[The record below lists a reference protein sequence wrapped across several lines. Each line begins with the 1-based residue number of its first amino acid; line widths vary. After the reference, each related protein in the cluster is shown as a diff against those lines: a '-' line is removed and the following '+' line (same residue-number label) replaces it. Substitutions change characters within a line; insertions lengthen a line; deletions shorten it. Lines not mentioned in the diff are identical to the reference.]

1 MKKERRRCYW
11 LVKPPALAKVVHQE
25 TTTTMSTA
33 GSTVTIEHIEQR
45 DESKKTQKMDDK
57 SEHGKELDIE
67 EHEEVD
73 TETHER
79 TTDDE
84 ETEDEPSIVEFEDPV
99 YELSQSHEMEPE
111 YESMTA
117 EQEAAEV
124 QALSPVGQAG
134 YRELT
139 KLHQHQADIER
150 KMTRV
155 TKIIE
160 ERTKARVPGL
170 PVDLIRRHVWE
181 EPAGRQELHR
191 MTERQKTQFRIKQDE
206 IPHME
211 RPGTDRGYYLFV
223 KDDAGC
229 LIEQQSRQTIQD
241 TDTDQH
247 LPTDLITETE
257 ASTYQVPEQD
267 DPTIDD
273 NAETIS
279 SIFTADYN
287 CEEVETSLSTISD
300 AFHTIA
306 QEYEKLTDTVPHMS
320 KIQAAQVIARLPVL
334 PILKQEVKKEKV
346 ETTNVVEI
354 ELVPGTSTEQPAAE
368 AEKTMEEPT
377 GEAIVERT
385 TEEGDDEPNKSTV
398 DEYFRKYMLSGK
410 GKNPDKSTVDEY
422 FRKYMLS
429 GKGKNPEE
437 KIQEAC
443 KEINYRNLVVLIAV
457 GDYVMN
463 QARNIKEVAKKWGL
477 SFSAIQRAMSRKRE
491 HSVGGR
497 QYAKKKK
504 VKEKQGDPVKR
515 SKQTEK
521 KSTTESAEAT
531 SLPPVEP
538 DQDSLDSTELPDMPW
553 ART

>member
-1 MKKERRRCYW
+1 
-11 LVKPPALAKVVHQE
+11 
-25 TTTTMSTA
+25 
-33 GSTVTIEHIEQR
+33 
-45 DESKKTQKMDDK
+45 MDDK
-57 SEHGKELDIE
+57 SEHEKELDIE
-67 EHEEVD
+67 ECEEVD
-73 TETHER
+73 TETCER

-84 ETEDEPSIVEFEDPV
+84 ETKDEPSIVEFEDPV

-117 EQEAAEV
+117 EQEVAEV

-139 KLHQHQADIER
+139 KLHQHQADIKR
-150 KMTRV
+150 KMTGV

-160 ERTKARVPGL
+160 ERTKVRVPGL

-181 EPAGRQELHR
+181 EHAGRQELHW
-191 MTERQKTQFRIKQDE
+191 MTERQKTQFRVKQDE
-206 IPHME
+206 IPRME

-223 KDDAGC
+223 EDDAGC
-229 LIEQQSRQTIQD
+229 LIEQQSRQMIQD
-241 TDTDQH
+241 TDTDRH
-247 LPTDLITETE
+247 LPTDLITEAE

-273 NAETIS
+273 DAETIS
-279 SIFTADYN
+279 STSTVDYN
-287 CEEVETSLSTISD
+287 CKEVETSLSTISD
-300 AFHTIA
+300 TFHTIA
-306 QEYEKLTDTVPHMS
+306 QEYKKLTDMVTHMT
-320 KIQAAQVIARLPVL
+320 KIQAAQVIARLPML

-346 ETTNVVEI
+346 ETTDVVEI
-354 ELVPGTSTEQPAAE
+354 ELVPGTSTERPVAE

-377 GEAIVERT
+377 GEAIVEQT
-385 TEEGDDEPNKSTV
+385 TAEERDDKPNKSTV
-398 DEYFRKYMLSGK
+398 DEYFG
-410 GKNPDKSTVDEY
+410 
-422 FRKYMLS
+422 KYMLS

-457 GDYVMN
+457 GDYVVN

-477 SFSAIQRAMSRKRE
+477 LFSTIQRAMSRKRE
-491 HSVGGR
+491 HSVGRR
-497 QYAKKKK
+497 QYTKKKK

-515 SKQTEK
+515 SKWTKK

-531 SLPPVEP
+531 SSPPVEP
-538 DQDSLDSTELPDMPW
+538 DQDSSDSTELPDVPW
-553 ART
+553 TCT